1 MSKRKL
7 NIKRIVGRIK
17 ETDLQFLALVYTL
30 LTFGLIMVLS
40 ASSPSAFTY
49 HNNSFH
55 FFNRQLLWAV
65 FGSFLMFGVASI
77 DYRLLK
83 KPKILMAVIGG
94 TIFLL
99 LLVLIPGPGKLV
111 NGARRW
117 LNLGPATFQPSELAK
132 IVVIIFLANA
142 ISSHPDRIKKMKYV
156 ATYFACACIIA
167 GIVILEPHKSCAIV
181 IIMVSAIML
190 FAGGAD
196 IKKILPAGLLI
207 AGLLL
212 IIILSSEYSR
222 ERVFSFLDPF
232 KDIQGDGWQVVQSLY
247 AIGSG
252 GILGVG
258 PGKSRQKYL
267 NIPEPQ
273 NDFIFSII
281 AEELGLFGG
290 LLVMVLF
297 SLLIIRG
304 IKIAFNAPDM
314 FGSLLVVGIMALIA
328 VQVII
333 NIAVVTASMP
343 CTGMPLPF
351 FSYGGTSLAITMG
364 TMGIVLNVARQSR
377 NKSGE

>member
-1 MSKRKL
+1 MSKRK
-7 NIKRIVGRIK
+7 IVAKRLVRRIK
-17 ETDLQFLALVYTL
+17 ETDMQFLALVYTL

-49 HNNSFH
+49 HDNSFY

-65 FGSFLMFGVASI
+65 IGSAGMFAVSMI
-77 DYRLLK
+77 DYKLYRK
-83 KPKILMAVIGG
+83 HIMKIVIVAMALIIV
-94 TIFLL
+94 
-99 LLVLIPGPGKLV
+99 VLIPGIGQV
-111 NGARRW
+111 INGARRW
-117 LNLGPATFQPSELAK
+117 IKIGPISFQADEFAK
-132 IVVIIFLANA
+132 IMIIIFLANA
-142 ISSHPDRIKKMKYV
+142 ISSHPERIKKMEYV
-156 ATYFACACIIA
+156 AVYFICACVVA

-181 IIMVSAIML
+181 IVMVAAIML
-190 FAGGAD
+190 FVGGAN
-196 IKKILPAGLLI
+196 IKQILPAVFVI
-207 AGLLL
+207 AGIMLA
-212 IIILSSEYSR
+212 IIMFSEYSR
-222 ERVFSFLDPF
+222 DRIFSFLDPF

-304 IKIAFNAPDM
+304 IKIAMSAPDM
-314 FGSLLVVGIMALIA
+314 FGSLLVVGFMALIA

-377 NKSGE
+377 DKSEE

>member
-1 MSKRKL
+1 MSKRKVISKKL
-7 NIKRIVGRIK
+7 MGKIK
-17 ETDLQFLALVYTL
+17 ETDMQFLALVYTL

-49 HNNSFH
+49 HDNSFY
-55 FFNRQLLWAV
+55 FFNRQLLWALI
-65 FGSFLMFGVASI
+65 GSALMFAVSMI
-77 DYRLLK
+77 DYRLYRK
-83 KPKILMAVIGG
+83 HIMKIVIGAMAL
-94 TIFLL
+94 ILI
-99 LLVLIPGPGKLV
+99 VLIPGIGQV
-111 NGARRW
+111 INGARRW
-117 LNLGPATFQPSELAK
+117 IKIGPISFQADEFAK
-132 IVVIIFLANA
+132 IMIIIFLANA
-142 ISSHPDRIKKMKYV
+142 ISAHPDRIKKMKYV
-156 ATYFACACIIA
+156 VTYFACACVVA

-181 IIMVSAIML
+181 IVMVAAIML
-190 FAGGAD
+190 FVGGAN
-196 IKKILPAGLLI
+196 IKQILPAGLLI

-212 IIILSSEYSR
+212 IVIMFSEYSR
-222 ERVFSFLDPF
+222 DRIFSFLDPF

-314 FGSLLVVGIMALIA
+314 FGSLLVVGFMALIA

-364 TMGIVLNVARQSR
+364 TMGIVLNVARQSLK
-377 NKSGE
+377 NAGDN

>member
-1 MSKRKL
+1 MSKRKI
-7 NIKRIVGRIK
+7 NTKRIVGKIK

-49 HNNSFH
+49 HDNSFY
-55 FFNRQLLWAV
+55 FFNRQLLWAII
-65 FGSFLMFGVASI
+65 GSAGMFAVSMI
-77 DYRLLK
+77 DYRLYRK
-83 KPKILMAVIGG
+83 HIMKIVLGAL
-94 TIFLL
+94 FLIII
-99 LLVLIPGPGKLV
+99 VLIPGIGQV
-111 NGARRW
+111 INGARRW
-117 LNLGPATFQPSELAK
+117 IKIGPISFQADEFAK
-132 IVVIIFLANA
+132 IMIIIFLANA
-142 ISSHPDRIKKMKYV
+142 ISTHPDRIKKMKYV
-156 ATYFACACIIA
+156 ATYFICACVVA

-181 IIMVSAIML
+181 IVMVSAIML
-190 FAGGAD
+190 YVGGAD
-196 IKKILPAGLLI
+196 IKKILPAGLVI
-207 AGLLL
+207 AG
-212 IIILSSEYSR
+212 ILFVVIMLSEYSR
-222 ERVFSFLDPF
+222 ERILSFLDPF

-314 FGSLLVVGIMALIA
+314 FGSLLVVGFMALIA

>member
-1 MSKRKL
+1 MSKRKVISKKL
-7 NIKRIVGRIK
+7 MGKIK
-17 ETDLQFLALVYTL
+17 ETDMQFLALVYTL

-49 HNNSFH
+49 HDNSFY
-55 FFNRQLLWAV
+55 FFNRQLLWALI
-65 FGSFLMFGVASI
+65 GSALMFAVSMI
-77 DYRLLK
+77 DYRLYRK
-83 KPKILMAVIGG
+83 HIMKIVIGAMAL
-94 TIFLL
+94 ILI
-99 LLVLIPGPGKLV
+99 VLIPGIGQLI

-117 LNLGPATFQPSELAK
+117 IKIGPISFQADEFAK
-132 IVVIIFLANA
+132 IMIIIFLANA
-142 ISSHPDRIKKMKYV
+142 ISAHPDRIKKMKYV
-156 ATYFACACIIA
+156 ATYFACACVVA

-181 IIMVSAIML
+181 IVMVAAIML
-190 FAGGAD
+190 FVGGAN
-196 IKKILPAGLLI
+196 IKQILPAGLLI

-212 IIILSSEYSR
+212 IVIMFSEYSR
-222 ERVFSFLDPF
+222 DRIFSFLDPF

-314 FGSLLVVGIMALIA
+314 FGSLLVVGFMALIA

-364 TMGIVLNVARQSR
+364 TMGIVLNVARQSLK
-377 NKSGE
+377 NAGDN